1 MLPRGKPP
9 IIRVFVGM
17 TKNQRFQKIYTN
29 NFKVTRHV
37 LKKFPLSEK
46 DIEDLQHDVFMN
58 FFRHMDQIPENH
70 EKAFLIV
77 AARNAGIDFIRK
89 KNRQKT
95 DVDTFESRE
104 PTSTMWESDPE
115 REIQLQVVG
124 HLLDEL
130 AKEPGGESFCL
141 YYREGLTLKEIAERL
156 QEPQGTIAARVA
168 RMREKFRL
176 RLKQKLEPHV

>member
-9 IIRVFVGM
+9 ILRVCVDM

-37 LKKFPLSEK
+37 LKKFPLSDK

-58 FFRHMDQIPENH
+58 FWRHMDQIPDNH

-77 AARNAGIDFIRK
+77 AARNAGIDFLRK
-89 KNRQKT
+89 KTRQKT
-95 DVDTFESRE
+95 DLNTFESHE
-104 PTSTMWESDPE
+104 PTGTMWESDPE
-115 REIQLQVVG
+115 REIQLQAVG
-124 HLLDEL
+124 HLLDEV

-141 YYREGLTLKEIAERL
+141 YYREGLTLKEIAEKL

-168 RMREKFRL
+168 RMREKFRQ
-176 RLKQKLEPHV
+176 RLQRKLEPHV